1 MVTILAA
8 VIRFMETMIPPAS
21 GSQREIDRIFTE
33 IVAGFETA

>member
-8 VIRFMETMIPPAS
+8 VIRLMETLVPPAS
-21 GSQREIDRIFTE
+21 GSQAAIDRRFEE

>member
-8 VIRFMETMIPPAS
+8 VIRFMETMFPPPS
-21 GSQREIDRIFTE
+21 GSQADIDRAFHE